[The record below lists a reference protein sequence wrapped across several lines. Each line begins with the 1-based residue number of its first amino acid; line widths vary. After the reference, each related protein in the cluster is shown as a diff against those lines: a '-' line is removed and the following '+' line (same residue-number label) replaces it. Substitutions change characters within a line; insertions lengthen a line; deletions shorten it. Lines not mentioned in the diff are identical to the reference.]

1 MLYFILAKI
10 DLIVFL
16 ILIFFVSLSTN
27 NHESLRT
34 IEILIITQS
43 KIFFFLASN
52 VLSFEDIILLIFLN
66 IIGYILNEIIN
77 MKIKRPNL

>member
-52 VLSFEDIILLIFLN
+52 VLSFEDIFLLIVLN

>member
-77 MKIKRPNL
+77 IKIKRPNL